1 MTIPVEI
8 TTALTWLA
16 VAGVFCIFTLVIAL
30 LLGRGFGGI
39 VEDILRWVR

>member
-16 VAGVFCIFTLVIAL
+16 VAGMFCIFTLVVSL
-30 LLGRGFGGI
+30 LLGRAFAGI